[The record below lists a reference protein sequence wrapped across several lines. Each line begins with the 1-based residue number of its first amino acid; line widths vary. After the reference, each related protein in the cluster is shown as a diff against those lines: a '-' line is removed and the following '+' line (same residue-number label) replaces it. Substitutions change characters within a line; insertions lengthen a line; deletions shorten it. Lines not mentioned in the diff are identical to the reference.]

1 MRQRDRRL
9 ECRHIHRRWCFG
21 ENDELSFFF
30 PFNRYRAPWDSK
42 RGGKSDPG
50 GFTLTLNVSP
60 NPCSNP
66 RSNTSSQIRT
76 EYTILPGEMQLE
88 RYRCP
93 HH

>member
-9 ECRHIHRRWCFG
+9 ERRHIHRRWCFG
-21 ENDELSFFF
+21 ENDELSFFFF

-66 RSNTSSQIRT
+66 CSNPWSNNK
-76 EYTILPGEMQLE
+76 
-88 RYRCP
+88 
-93 HH
+93 